1 MSDLPILQKTY
12 DFVKWYVPTL
22 NHLPRTQKYLLGD
35 RLITNLYTFLEIL
48 VDVQYQQ
55 RKLATLNALNR
66 QLEVIRYQ
74 TRLLYD
80 FKVMKVHR
88 YEHVSKLMNEIGI
101 DLGGWIKQQRRSPP
115 TSLDRN
121 ETRKEIE
128 KPTLNASKTL

>member
-12 DFVKWYVPTL
+12 DLVKWYVPIL

-55 RKLATLNALNR
+55 QKLSTLNALNR

-101 DLGGWIKQQRRSPP
+101 DLGGWIKQQRGKHEAPRLSI
-115 TSLDRN
+115 SKNN
-121 ETRKEIE
+121 E
-128 KPTLNASKTL
+128 L